1 MSLSQEHVEFK
12 ISAKIKTYIL
22 TRAELLF
29 SLCYEIPCTTY
40 LISVLLNQDCY
51 IYLYIEKT
59 IFIENW
65 TKTFHFVKV
74 DFCESKMQQD
84 KEGC

>member
-1 MSLSQEHVEFK
+1 MVLSHEDVGLE
-12 ISAKIKTYIL
+12 ILAKIKIHLL
-22 TRAELLF
+22 TRAELLC